1 MTTITTATYSAE
13 KFSKTIVIIANES
26 TAGKIRKPFISSFMK
41 AYDRVLNLN
50 YKDALYF
57 ETSHL
62 EHLPVRH
69 QF

>member
-1 MTTITTATYSAE
+1 MTTITTATDSAE
-13 KFSKTIVIIANES
+13 KFSKTIVIIDNES
-26 TAGKIRKPFISSFMK
+26 MAGKIRKPFISSFTK

-57 ETSHL
+57 ETSRL